1 MRIASFLAND
11 TCYCWIDFLL
21 WLYSNKLKR
30 LPLIGNLTIAMLSA
44 LSIFQ
49 LTLHYNSPSEKI
61 ITMTIFAFFISVIRE
76 IIKDIEDM
84 EGDIAHGCHTLPIA
98 IGLVKTK
105 RVLIVLDA
113 AFIALMAGMS
123 YFFLHEIFFVLMYTI
138 VPLLAFLGFWIY
150 RSDQKKEFKILST
163 FCKVIMIVGSASLIF
178 T

>member
-1 MRIASFLAND
+1 MDGDAISRACMS
-11 TCYCWIDFLL
+11 
-21 WLYSNKLKR
+21 
-30 LPLIGNLTIAMLSA
+30 PLSYARRPDCTAKSKA
-44 LSIFQ
+44 
-49 LTLHYNSPSEKI
+49 
-61 ITMTIFAFFISVIRE
+61 
-76 IIKDIEDM
+76 
-84 EGDIAHGCHTLPIA
+84 LPIA